1 MTKKQLNLL
10 KLLIIYE
17 RDYYQQLTKVS
28 PEFVSTDIKLV
39 EVLPSIRYT
48 AKALVIMG
56 IAEYAFKKQGN
67 DNPHI
72 RLKEEL
78 HVN

>member
-17 RDYYQQLTKVS
+17 RDFWQNYIDDPYKAH
-28 PEFVSTDIKLV
+28 TDLKLV
-39 EVLPSIRYT
+39 EVLPSIRFT
-48 AKALVIMG
+48 AKALVTME
-56 IAEYAFKKQGN
+56 IAEYDFKKQGN

-72 RLKEEL
+72 KLKEKL
-78 HVN
+78 NVN